1 MNNLTDNYFTFIQ
14 KMMFHVATI
23 LAFWIG
29 VVTYAGKGAR
39 QWYSNGGRESIALFT
54 MKVLQFIN
62 SVSESLYYS
71 VEETVDKPREV

>member
-1 MNNLTDNYFTFIQ
+1 MKNFTDNYFTFIQ

-23 LAFWIG
+23 LAFWVG
-29 VVTYAGKGAR
+29 VVTYAAKGVR
-39 QWYSNGGRESIALFT
+39 EWYSNGGQESIALFT

-71 VEETVDKPREV
+71 VEETVDIPREV

>member
-1 MNNLTDNYFTFIQ
+1 MQIFADNYFNFIH

-23 LAFWIG
+23 IAFWVG
-29 VVTYAGKGAR
+29 VVTYAAKGAR
-39 QWYSNGGRESIALFT
+39 QWYNDGGQESIALFT
-54 MKVLQFIN
+54 MNVLRFIN